1 MKRDIFLLLF
11 FFPVVLYAQDNSE
24 MLKISGLVLDKKNN
38 EPLAFVN
45 IGIINRNIGTIS
57 YENGSFELAIPVQHA
72 NDELTFSMVGYKVL
86 TIPINDI
93 IGNTKNFDKFSQHIP
108 SFNDALAVEKGYIAM
123 SNSEAHLKIKCDEDT
138 GADNLSAFTE
148 LVKHWADKYK
158 LELKQV
164 DNKNTYYII
173 GQK

>member
-1 MKRDIFLLLF
+1 MHLDLTPEALL
-11 FFPVVLYAQDNSE
+11 AQLGYTKSE
-24 MLKISGLVLDKKNN
+24 QTLK
-38 EPLAFVN
+38 
-45 IGIINRNIGTIS
+45 
-57 YENGSFELAIPVQHA
+57 Q
-72 NDELTFSMVGYKVL
+72 
-86 TIPINDI
+86 INDI
-93 IGNTKNFDKFSQHIP
+93 IGNTKNFNKFSQHIP
-108 SFNDALAVEKGYIAM
+108 SFNDALAVEKGFIAM
-123 SNSEAHLKIKCDEDT
+123 SNSEDHLKIKCDEDT